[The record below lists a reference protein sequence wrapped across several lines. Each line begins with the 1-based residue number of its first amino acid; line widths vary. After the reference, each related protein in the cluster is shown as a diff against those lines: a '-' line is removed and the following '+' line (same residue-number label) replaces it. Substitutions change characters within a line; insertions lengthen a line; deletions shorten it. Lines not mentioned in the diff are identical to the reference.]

1 MVLGTQQGL
10 GRSLAALMVMN
21 SSGKFQW
28 WLLRKGVPLREALE
42 TLKKTLA
49 DQSKQSYGH
58 SLIHPFDSS
67 GLYACEV
74 QQIAKLDW
82 EGVG

>member
-28 WLLRKGVPLREALE
+28 RLLRKGVHLSEM
-42 TLKKTLA
+42 LKKTLV
-49 DQSKQSYGH
+49 DHSKQSYGH

-74 QQIAKLDW
+74 QPDR
-82 EGVG
+82 